1 MNFGSGKGF
10 LYDTYL
16 VEEQSCTANK
26 GYILESFEVT
36 INENGATVDKGTL
49 QNLPKTKQITLT
61 KRIKAS
67 DINFK
72 NGDPIFILKLTG
84 TDYAGKSH
92 TYYRQVRFDAA
103 TVKKN
108 TGSDGY
114 VSLSEVFKDIP
125 MGDYVAT
132 EEETGRYK
140 LSTLTS
146 QGGTVS
152 GEHVTFNMTPAND
165 TYNAT
170 FTNFKYDWQYY
181 THTDVVDNK
190 LQSTKDNSVK
200 YTFTAKWVGS
210 SPVSGGSS
218 VDKNQIEATLTT
230 NDGTKDSSVIVDAS
244 TYTTSIQTFP
254 NSSGNCTVTVTYN
267 KDGVK
272 LTASFTVPVK
282 AK

>member
-1 MNFGSGKGF
+1 
-10 LYDTYL
+10 
-16 VEEQSCTANK
+16 
-26 GYILESFEVT
+26 
-36 INENGATVDKGTL
+36 
-49 QNLPKTKQITLT
+49 
-61 KRIKAS
+61 
-67 DINFK
+67 
-72 NGDPIFILKLTG
+72 
-84 TDYAGKSH
+84 
-92 TYYRQVRFDAA
+92 
-103 TVKKN
+103 
-108 TGSDGY
+108 
-114 VSLSEVFKDIP
+114 
-125 MGDYVAT
+125 
-132 EEETGRYK
+132 
-140 LSTLTS
+140 
-146 QGGTVS
+146 
-152 GEHVTFNMTPAND
+152 MTPATD

-170 FTNFKYDWQYY
+170 FTNFKYAWQYY